1 MNYLLNDE
9 EMARLGHGHL
19 IVNATVYFLHLLSSS
34 SLFFYFFLFYFAD
47 TKQKEAKSTA
57 EIEKM
62 LKNNFHIFNV
72 VVSN

>member
-9 EMARLGHGHL
+9 EMTRLGHGHL
-19 IVNATVYFLHLLSSS
+19 IVNATVYFLHLLSSF

-57 EIEKM
+57 EIEKSAE
-62 LKNNFHIFNV
+62 KEFSHFQRCSV
-72 VVSN
+72 